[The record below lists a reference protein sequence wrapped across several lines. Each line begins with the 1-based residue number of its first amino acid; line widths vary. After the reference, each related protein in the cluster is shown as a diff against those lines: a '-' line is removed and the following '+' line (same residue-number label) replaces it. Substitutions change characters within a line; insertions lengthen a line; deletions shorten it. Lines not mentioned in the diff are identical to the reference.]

1 MTDSTRTSA
10 SVAAATSPCPAEQ
23 GEPTRARALHINRDG
38 RRVWLCGRLLNL
50 GRRAFDLLAALAD
63 EPGAVWSARAL
74 TERVW
79 PRQSVADNNLR
90 VQIALL
96 RRQLGRESIVNIP
109 RRGYALNA
117 AWLRGLATV
126 ASGVQAIPPN
136 RRPQATVRQRQSDR
150 DAPPTLRGSDFLAMH
165 RLLGECL
172 ELWADPAGWQQHL
185 LAGLSKLIG
194 LPVGLHVEVLDLSP
208 GGQPV
213 VLDAHEH
220 GWLEPAQRLCFQ
232 EGHALGGGPFDG
244 SPLDV
249 RFREAVHRGR
259 HVVRFRAD
267 IMGDRE
273 WQRCDFNQRVNRP
286 AGMHEM
292 AYSAIRSG
300 SRHHDMFV
308 FGGAGHRP
316 QARDRLILGLVH
328 GEVVE
333 LLRTRL
339 AAHDDVSMAGL
350 GPVERALVRA
360 ALSAASEAEIAHR
373 LQLPLPRLRRHLE
386 RLYEHFEVGDRLGL
400 MAYFV
405 QRRSV
410 QRASCNVAAPH
421 RTVAASV
428 S

>member
-1 MTDSTRTSA
+1 MTGSTRPSA
-10 SVAAATSPCPAEQ
+10 SEAVTTCPAERD
-23 GEPTRARALHINRDG
+23 GPAPASALHFDRDG
-38 RRVWLCGRLLNL
+38 RRVWLGGRLLNL
-50 GRRAFDLLAALAD
+50 GGRAFDLLAALAD

-79 PRQSVADNNLR
+79 PRQCVADNNLR
-90 VQIALL
+90 VHIATL

-117 AWLRGLATV
+117 SWLRSLRLPGAIASVQVV
-126 ASGVQAIPPN
+126 APNSRARAAVQ
-136 RRPQATVRQRQSDR
+136 RHSDR

-194 LPVGLHVEVLDLSP
+194 LPVGLHVEVLDLSA

-220 GWLEPAQRLCFQ
+220 GWLEPAHRLCFK
-232 EGHALGGGPFDG
+232 EGHAVGGGPFEG
-244 SPLDV
+244 SPLDL
-249 RFREAVHRGR
+249 RFRDVARRGR
-259 HVVRFRAD
+259 HVVRVRAD
-267 IMGDRE
+267 LMADRE
-273 WQRCDFNQRVNRP
+273 WQRCDFNQRVHRP

-292 AYSAIRSG
+292 VYSAIRSG

-308 FGGAGHRP
+308 FGGPGHRP

-350 GPVERALVRA
+350 GPVERVLLQA

-373 LQLPLPRLRRHLE
+373 LQLPLPRLRRQLE
-386 RLYEHFEVGDRLGL
+386 RLFDHFEVGDRLGL

-410 QRASCNVAAPH
+410 QRASAKLAAPH
-421 RTVAASV
+421 RTVATSV
-428 S
+428 P